1 MPTANAV
8 EVPSRGYANVFDL
21 RVKGDEKTHGV
32 GPGSQYIGGY
42 SGMGWYNFFVDHKT
56 GEKYKVHCWDGVNGG
71 KDAYSD
77 KDEEWRHKCYEAIIA
92 RTHAETK
99 TGQTVVCISR
109 NEWVVMQ
116 GFIHCTWLESEE
128 GKRDGEQSKEDALNG
143 GFVGMC
149 RGIPVVCDLK
159 REDMLPPRE

>member
-1 MPTANAV
+1 MTTATAV
-8 EVPSRGYANVFDL
+8 EISSRRFADVFDL
-21 RVKGDEKTHGV
+21 RVEGDEQVHGV
-32 GPGSQYIGGY
+32 NFSRHAIGGAY
-42 SGMGWYNFFVDHKT
+42 GIGWYEYFVDAKT
-56 GEKYKVHCWDGVNGG
+56 DEKYIVHCSDGVNGG
-71 KDAYSD
+71 KDAHT
-77 KDEEWRHKCYEAIIA
+77 DEDCKWRHDCYLTIIA

-99 TGQTVVCISR
+99 TGQTAIYISR
-109 NEWVVMQ
+109 NEWVIMQ
-116 GFIHCTWLESEE
+116 GFMHCMWLESEE